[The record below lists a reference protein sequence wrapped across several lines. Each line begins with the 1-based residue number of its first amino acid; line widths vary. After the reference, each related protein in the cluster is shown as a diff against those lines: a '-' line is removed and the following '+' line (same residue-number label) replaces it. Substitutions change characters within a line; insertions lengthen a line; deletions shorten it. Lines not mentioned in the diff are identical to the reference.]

1 MITGSLFKSK
11 YRGGDRIWRNTR
23 LDKSFLVNL
32 LAGKEWMVGRL
43 KQNVLSVNGRLFFQG
58 GDAIHLWMKKK
69 VRKKKDI
76 VFDESKAY
84 TKRFNPSINGD
95 VSISFRINKK
105 KSIPRVFSE
114 NTECGYAHRNAFL
127 SIQ

>member
-1 MITGSLFKSK
+1 MKNGFYYMITASLFKSK

-58 GDAIHLWMKKK
+58 GGRYTPVDEGK
-69 VRKKKDI
+69 VRKK
-76 VFDESKAY
+76 
-84 TKRFNPSINGD
+84 R
-95 VSISFRINKK
+95 
-105 KSIPRVFSE
+105 
-114 NTECGYAHRNAFL
+114 HRL
-127 SIQ
+127 